1 MLEMKMSWTGVAV
14 VGVVRSFSDLDFEGR
29 AERTPSH
36 VKNERIVE
44 VKDVAKVFRL
54 SI

>member
-1 MLEMKMSWTGVAV
+1 MLEMKMFWIGVVV
-14 VGVVRSFSDLDFEGR
+14 VGVVRSFLDLDFEGR
-29 AERTPSH
+29 VERIFLY

-44 VKDVAKVFRL
+44 VKDVVKVFCL